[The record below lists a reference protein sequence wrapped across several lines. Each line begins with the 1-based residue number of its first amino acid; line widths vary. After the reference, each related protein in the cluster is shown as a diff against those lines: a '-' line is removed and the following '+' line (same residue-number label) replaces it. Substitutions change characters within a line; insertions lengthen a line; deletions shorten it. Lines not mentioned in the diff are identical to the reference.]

1 MKLKLARG
9 PAVTA
14 LQKIQAIISPRTT
27 LPVLNNVLL
36 ETADGS
42 LKITATDLD
51 VTVTARVEA
60 DVVRAGA
67 TTVPAKH
74 IINILRALPGEELQL
89 EVDTKNNATIRSG
102 SSYFRIIGIPKDDF
116 PPAPD
121 IEEKKS
127 FTLEQSTFRRL
138 LELTSYAA
146 APSEEGRAILMGV
159 LLSFKG
165 EKLTVVATDGR
176 RLALH
181 ETEMEIPRGSE
192 VDMVVPIKTVQ
203 ELQKTLGEEGDM
215 VIRAGQNQVAF
226 EFGDTLVVSKLLEGT
241 YPNYRQVI
249 PAASDKRVV
258 LEREMFLDA
267 LRRAAIVASSQAPSV
282 KLDFARNRL
291 EISAE
296 NRDIGEARESMAVKY
311 GGEDVTIAFNPQFL
325 IEPLSALDTDEVIL
339 ELTDELSPGVIKTT
353 EAFLYVLMP
362 VRLA

>member
-1 MKLKLARG
+1 MKLKVARG
-9 PAVTA
+9 PAVNA

-27 LPVLNNVLL
+27 LPILNNVLL

-51 VTVTARVEA
+51 VTVTARVQAE
-60 DVVRAGA
+60 VVRAGA

-74 IINILRALPGEELQL
+74 IISILRALPAEELQL
-89 EVDTKNNATIRSG
+89 EVDTKNNTTIRSG

-116 PPAPD
+116 PPPPEIA
-121 IEEKKS
+121 EEKS
-127 FTLEQSTFRRL
+127 YTLEQGNFRRL

-146 APSEEGRAILMGV
+146 ASSDEGRAVLTGV

-165 EKLTVVATDGR
+165 DKLTVVATDGR
-176 RLALH
+176 RLALR
-181 ETEMEIPRGSE
+181 EAEMEIPRGSE
-192 VDMVVPIKTVQ
+192 AEMVVPIKTIQ
-203 ELQKTLGEEGDM
+203 ELQKTLGDEGDIL
-215 VIRAGQNQVAF
+215 IRAGRNQVAF
-226 EFGDTLVVSKLLEGT
+226 EFGDTLVLSKLLEGT

-267 LRRAAIVASSQAPSV
+267 LRRAAIVASGQAPSV

-296 NRDIGEARESMAVKY
+296 NRDIGEARESMAAKY
-311 GGEDVTIAFNPQFL
+311 SGEDVSIAFNPLFL

>member
-1 MKLKLARG
+1 MKLKVARG
-9 PAVTA
+9 PAVNA

-27 LPVLNNVLL
+27 LPILNNVLL

-51 VTVTARVEA
+51 VTVTARVQAE
-60 DVVRAGA
+60 VVRDGA

-74 IINILRALPGEELQL
+74 IISILRALPAEELQL
-89 EVDTKNNATIRSG
+89 EVDTKNNTTIRSG

-116 PPAPD
+116 PPPPEIA
-121 IEEKKS
+121 EEKS
-127 FTLEQSTFRRL
+127 YTLEQGNFRRL

-146 APSEEGRAILMGV
+146 ASSDEGRAVLTGV

-165 EKLTVVATDGR
+165 DKLTVVATDGR
-176 RLALH
+176 RLALR
-181 ETEMEIPRGSE
+181 EAEMEIPRGSE
-192 VDMVVPIKTVQ
+192 AEMVVPIKTIQ
-203 ELQKTLGEEGDM
+203 ELQKTLGDEGDIL
-215 VIRAGQNQVAF
+215 IRAGRNQVAF
-226 EFGDTLVVSKLLEGT
+226 EFGDTLVLSKLLEGT

-267 LRRAAIVASSQAPSV
+267 LRRAAIVASGQAPSV

-296 NRDIGEARESMAVKY
+296 NRDIGEARESMAAKY
-311 GGEDVTIAFNPQFL
+311 GGEDVSIAFNPLFL